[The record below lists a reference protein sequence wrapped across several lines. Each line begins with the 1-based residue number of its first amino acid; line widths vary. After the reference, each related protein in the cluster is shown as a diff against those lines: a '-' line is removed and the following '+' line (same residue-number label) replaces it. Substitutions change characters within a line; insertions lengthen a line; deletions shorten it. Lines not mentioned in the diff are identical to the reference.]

1 MPQRQKLTADERR
14 VRTVEAVIELCGE
27 EEPATL
33 TTGRIA
39 RRMGVTQGAL
49 FRHFPSK
56 DAIWEAVANWVA
68 ERVMRELDE
77 AAATAEGPLAAL
89 EAMFY
94 SHVAFIQRHP
104 GVPRMLMGQLQHDHP
119 TPARRV
125 VRSLLFLY
133 RERVEARLLE
143 AHRAGDLRLDLDL
156 DAAATQFIGM
166 VQGLVMQ
173 AMMVGDMSHL
183 ARQAPSALDIYLNGI
198 RACSGGGV

>member
-1 MPQRQKLTADERR
+1 MSQRRHLSAEARR
-14 VRTVEAVIELCGE
+14 ERTVETVLELCAE
-27 EEPATL
+27 EDPATL

-39 RRMGVTQGAL
+39 KRMQVTQGAL
-49 FRHFPSK
+49 FRHFLSK
-56 DAIWEAVANWVA
+56 DAIWEAVAQWVA

-77 AAATAEGPLAAL
+77 AAARADRPLAAL
-89 EAMFY
+89 EAMFHA
-94 SHVAFIQRHP
+94 HVAFIQRHP

-143 AHRAGDLRLDLDL
+143 AHRAGVLRPGLDL
-156 DAAATQFIGM
+156 DAAATQFIGT

-173 AMMVGDMSHL
+173 ALMVGDMSHMV
-183 ARQAPSALDIYLNGI
+183 RQAPSALDIYLHGI
-198 RACSGGGV
+198 RACPGGDA